1 MFTDYVKIFASAG
14 KGGNGAISFRREKY
28 VAAGGPDGGDGGR
41 GGSVI
46 FKVDPD
52 ANTLIA
58 FRFTKKFKADNGENG
73 SGARKYGKA
82 GKDLYIKV
90 PIGTVIKD
98 ANTEEV
104 LADLSEQGQ
113 EVVLLHGGRGGLGN
127 SHFATATR
135 QAPRFAQDGEPGEE
149 KELILELKLLADVG
163 LIGFP
168 NVGKSTFLSVVT
180 SATPKIANYHFTTL
194 DPNLGVVKSKYG
206 DSFVIADIPGI
217 IEGASEGAGLG
228 IHFLRHIERTRMLL
242 HFIDV
247 SGQEGRDPVQ
257 DYETINAELKKY
269 SEKLAS
275 RKQIIVASKADAM
288 QDDENF
294 KKLQELAEKNNQ
306 EIFKISGATGEGIE
320 ELMNHV
326 SQVLKTLP
334 KEQLVE
340 IETNKEKVYTLDTQE
355 DNNFEIKRE
364 DKNTFVV
371 TGEAVDRIM
380 RRVNIT
386 DNESL
391 FYLHRK
397 LDEIGFNQAMKK
409 AGVKDGDTV
418 KIAQYEMIWED

>member
-194 DPNLGVVKSKYG
+194 DPNLGVVNSKYG

-294 KKLQELAEKNNQ
+294 NKLKELAKKNNQ
-306 EIFKISGATGEGIE
+306 EIFKISGATGEGVE

-340 IETNKEKVYTLDTQE
+340 IETNKEKIYTLDNQE
-355 DNNFEIKRE
+355 DNDFKITKE
-364 DKNTFVV
+364 DGHTFVV
-371 TGEAVDRIM
+371 TGEAVDKIM
-380 RRVNIT
+380 RRVNIA

-397 LDEIGFNQAMKK
+397 LDEIGLNQALKK
-409 AGVKDGDTV
+409 AGVKDGDNV